1 MVFNLLNIYKILKSI
16 IAQKKRPVKGLN
28 FYQPMV
34 GAVKA
39 TGVASTDARSKGK
52 LCAFL
57 SCITSKP
64 RFARLRMSAQ
74 VLITRPSDDRSD

>member
-1 MVFNLLNIYKILKSI
+1 
-16 IAQKKRPVKGLN
+16 
-28 FYQPMV
+28 MV

-57 SCITSKP
+57 KSHCRQGQGLYHHHFWCRTLLAYYGWSVIH
-64 RFARLRMSAQ
+64 RL
-74 VLITRPSDDRSD
+74 